1 MQGAPYDGE
10 FELQDGRRATV
21 RLTPQGW
28 MISIAVSTG
37 AGVVAKPLSTETWA
51 RLRLPQSALKR

>member
-1 MQGAPYDGE
+1 MQGAPYEGE
-10 FELQDGRRATV
+10 FELLDGRRATV

-28 MISIAVSTG
+28 IISI
-37 AGVVAKPLSTETWA
+37 GVNTDVGYVVKPLSAETWA